1 MHERAERWLTF
12 AREDLRMAELAMAEA
27 LWNQVCFHAQQGVE
41 KALKARLADRDETPP
56 RTHKLI
62 DLVALVGDT
71 ALAGLADEVRTLDRF
86 YLPTRYPDALPGM
99 LPEGLPGEVEAREAL
114 TLFKQ
119 VIELVAEAEG

>member
-1 MHERAERWLTF
+1 MHERAERWLAF

-41 KALKARLADRDETPP
+41 KVLKARLADRDETPP

-86 YLPTRYPDALPGM
+86 YLPTRYRMRYLGCYLRGCRARSK
-99 LPEGLPGEVEAREAL
+99 PEKLSPCSSRS
-114 TLFKQ
+114 
-119 VIELVAEAEG
+119 